1 MPAKLPL
8 RVADIR
14 VPVKRKKTLE
24 PARVDTLAEDILEN
38 GQQTPIRVR
47 EDKTGYILIEGYHR
61 LEAMRAL
68 GEEVIEGYIVAAR
81 LH

>member
-1 MPAKLPL
+1 MPAKVPLPID
-8 RVADIR
+8 DIR

-24 PARVDTLAEDILEN
+24 PEKIEAIAEDILEH

-47 EDKTGYILIEGYHR
+47 EDKTGYVLIEGYHR

-68 GEEVIEGYIVAAR
+68 GEEKIEGYIVAAR

>member
-1 MPAKLPL
+1 MPVKVPLP
-8 RVADIR
+8 VAAIR

-24 PARVDTLAEDILEN
+24 PEKVEAIAESILET
-38 GQQTPIRVR
+38 GQETPIRVR
-47 EDKTGYILIEGYHR
+47 DDKKGYVLIEGYHR

-68 GEEVIEGYIVAAR
+68 GEEMIEGYIVAAR